1 MNDHLDLFS
10 LVGRGMANN
19 QCSICKWAATF
30 MAEFW
35 KVKNIHPLNTSLPL
49 WNEILIVTNLI
60 KS

>member
-30 MAEFW
+30 MAEF
-35 KVKNIHPLNTSLPL
+35 
-49 WNEILIVTNLI
+49 
-60 KS
+60 